1 MTAAPPET
9 AWLPRDHDRRAE
21 AQVREW
27 LAARTGIAA
36 DRLPLVR
43 DAHDRPHLTG
53 ELRGHDINW
62 SHSGDGLLIAFGTGL
77 AVGIDLEW
85 PHARR
90 KAAEI
95 ARRYF
100 TSGELA
106 WLESQPDTATRDRAF
121 HRLWCAKE
129 AVLKAH
135 GQGLSFGLDRL
146 RFAEVDGV
154 LQLDHA
160 DPALGDATSWHLREW
175 SPAPGYLA
183 ALAWIGKSIPE

>member
-1 MTAAPPET
+1 M
-9 AWLPRDHDRRAE
+9 PRDHDRRAE

-36 DRLPLVR
+36 ADLPLLR
-43 DAHDRPHLTG
+43 DAHDRPHLAG
-53 ELRGHDINW
+53 DLQGHDINW
-62 SHSGDGLLIAFGTGL
+62 SHSGDGLLVAFGTGII
-77 AVGIDLEW
+77 VGVDLEW

-90 KAAEI
+90 KAAGI

-100 TSGELA
+100 TAHEQA
-106 WLESQPDTATRDRAF
+106 WLESQADAASHDHAF

-146 RFAEVDGV
+146 WFAEVDGT

-160 DPALGDATSWHLREW
+160 DPELGDATSWHLREW
-175 SPAPGYLA
+175 SPASGYLA
-183 ALAWIGKSIPE
+183 ALAWRPR